1 MGEYDPDNTEKGV
14 YPIEFSNQWK
24 QVFMEHHTFSGR
36 KLGTKT
42 NKKGATPGMM
52 NYIQEYH
59 LECHVL
65 QLSPTPISYM
75 FEPDYGFT
83 SPYYV
88 FSHNQMRAQCLL

>member
-1 MGEYDPDNTEKGV
+1 MGGYDPDNTEKGV

-59 LECHVL
+59 LEFRVL
-65 QLSPTPISYM
+65 QLSPTPILTCVLS
-75 FEPDYGFT
+75 PDNPNYF
-83 SPYYV
+83 PP
-88 FSHNQMRAQCLL
+88 MIRCR